1 MILIAIL
8 ALMLFFYIIF
18 RMMWLS
24 YMIEHLRAGG
34 TEETL
39 SQLEVFGKIAITRIN
54 NHLLPGPYFSEFHD
68 TDEIKEWIGK
78 RNRVVALFWALAIL
92 GILAQFFFHPLPTK
106 TTTH

>member
-1 MILIAIL
+1 MIAIAIL
-8 ALMLFFYIIF
+8 VMTLFFYITF

-39 SQLEVFGKIAITRIN
+39 SQWEVLGNIASKRIN

-106 TTTH
+106 ITTH